1 MGAIGEVILDP
12 PLLSDAQCTINI
24 VTQQAFDSTA
34 VHGRTPMTRRCFAR
48 SRRPRLIRDFTV
60 P

>member
-1 MGAIGEVILDP
+1 MGASGEVILDP
-12 PLLSDAQCTINI
+12 PLLRDAQCVIKI
-24 VTQQAFDSTA
+24 VIQQAFYSTA
-34 VHGRTPMTRRCFAR
+34 VHGRTPMIRRCLAK